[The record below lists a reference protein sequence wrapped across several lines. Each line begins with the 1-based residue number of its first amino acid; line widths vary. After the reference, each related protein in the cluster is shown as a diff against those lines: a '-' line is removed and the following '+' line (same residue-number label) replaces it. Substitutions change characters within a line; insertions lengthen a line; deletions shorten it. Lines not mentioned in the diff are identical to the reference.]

1 MANERLRATLLQR
14 GLTPDRL
21 AELVEVDAKTVERW
35 VGGRVPYRRHRYA
48 VATQLQVEESYLWP
62 QALSTAQ
69 LADAAE
75 SEILTVY
82 PHRWTVPRDIYG
94 QLFGEA
100 EEEIGV
106 LVFSG
111 TFLVDDPGMLALFSA
126 KARSGVRIRLLL
138 GDPDSPE
145 VLARSQQEGVEDAL
159 VARIRNALVLYRP
172 LLALDGVEL
181 RLHSTPLYNSIYR
194 ADDEL
199 LVNTHVFG
207 ASATVAPVMYLRR
220 VAGGDMVSM
229 YLESFERVWSQ
240 ATPWEKS

>member
-14 GLTPDRL
+14 GVTPDRL

-48 VATQLQVEESYLWP
+48 VATHLQVEESYLWP
-62 QALSTAQ
+62 QALTTAQ

-75 SEILTVY
+75 SEILTVF
-82 PHRWTVPRDIYG
+82 PHRWTVPRDAYG

-106 LVFSG
+106 LVYSG
-111 TFLVDDPGMLALFSA
+111 TFLVDDPGMLALLSGR
-126 KARSGVRIRLLL
+126 ARAGVRIRLLL
-138 GDPDSPE
+138 GDPESAE
-145 VLARSQQEGVEDAL
+145 VLARSRQEGVDDAL
-159 VARIRNALVLYRP
+159 VARVRNSLALLRP

-194 ADDEL
+194 ADDEMM
-199 LVNTHVFG
+199 VNTHVYG
-207 ASATVAPVMYLRR
+207 ASATVAPVMHLRR
-220 VAGGDMVSM
+220 VAGGDMVAM

-240 ATPWEKS
+240 ATPWES